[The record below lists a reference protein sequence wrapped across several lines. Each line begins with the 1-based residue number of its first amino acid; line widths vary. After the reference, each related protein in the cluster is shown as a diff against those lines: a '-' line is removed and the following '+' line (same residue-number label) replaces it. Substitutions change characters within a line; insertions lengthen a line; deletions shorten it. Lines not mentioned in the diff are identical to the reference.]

1 MCEREHPLI
10 AALRGTLPRWPGME
24 SPVRVPETVPQAVL
38 DTLVRQIVARAHP
51 RRIILFGSA
60 ARGQFTSDSDL
71 DVLVVMPNGIDRR
84 RTAQELI
91 VELAGL
97 GVAKD
102 IVAVTEDDV
111 RDYWNNRTLVLYP
124 ALTEGR
130 ELYRAPE

>member
-1 MCEREHPLI
+1 MHDREV
-10 AALRGTLPRWPGME
+10 AAIQGLRSTLPQWPGME
-24 SPVRVPETVPQAVL
+24 SPVRVPETVPQTVL

-84 RTAQELI
+84 HTAQDLI

-97 GVAKD
+97 GVSTD
-102 IVAVTEDDV
+102 VVVVTEDDI
-111 RDYWNNRTLVLYP
+111 RDYGNNPSLVLYP
-124 ALTEGR
+124 ALKEGR
-130 ELYRAPE
+130 ELYRAPG

>member
-1 MCEREHPLI
+1 
-10 AALRGTLPRWPGME
+10 ME